1 MHFYFTRNL
10 PFFHKVPQRLPRS
23 FDLFERCKPM
33 YKASVKL
40 LKIKKMENIHIL
52 KERLSMQ
59 FTSRDLLDLIEDS
72 IVMKNENPKDL
83 KHTEKKY
90 VYGISGIQM
99 LLNCSESSAKRLK
112 KSGIINDAII
122 QNGRKIIVD
131 SELALKLIQKSNNIG
146 RKKL

>member
-1 MHFYFTRNL
+1 
-10 PFFHKVPQRLPRS
+10 
-23 FDLFERCKPM
+23 M

-40 LKIKKMENIHIL
+40 FKIKKMDNIRIL

-59 FTSRDLLDLIEDS
+59 FTSRDLLDLLEDS

-83 KHTEKKY
+83 KQTEKKY

-112 KSGIINDAII
+112 KSGVIDDAII

-131 SELALKLIQKSNNIG
+131 SELALKLIQKANNVG
-146 RKKL
+146 RKKQ